1 MLSRAR
7 YILLNAYHILIDG
20 LFDAVPILLAFMVIS
35 FGEGEKAVGL
45 IVSVG
50 TAAGTAA
57 GLGTL
62 LLSRKL
68 GFMQTI
74 TLVTAVC
81 GAGFCAATF
90 SGNIVVAGLCFILA
104 VAGYNVFHNIAFS
117 YLTLHTERRRLGRVM
132 SDFTAIGD
140 VGRIPLVSL
149 AAFAAAYSFG
159 GFPGWRVVCITYG
172 AAALAAALWLF
183 FSCRGERPETREEAS
198 GGRSFPAFGIFKD
211 REIFLAM
218 LASILNAFSN
228 DRIFTFLPLLLI
240 GKGVDPKIIGS
251 FALGF
256 SVGSFLGKMACGRF
270 VRMMKV

>member
-35 FGEGEKAVGL
+35 FGEGEKEVGL

-140 VGRIPLVSL
+140 VGRIPWFPWRPLPPRIHSGAFRAGGSSASHTGRRRSL
-149 AAFAAAYSFG
+149 PRSGSF
-159 GFPGWRVVCITYG
+159 
-172 AAALAAALWLF
+172 
-183 FSCRGERPETREEAS
+183 
-198 GGRSFPAFGIFKD
+198 FPAG
-211 REIFLAM
+211 A
-218 LASILNAFSN
+218 NAPKQGRKPTEAEAFPRSVSS
-228 DRIFTFLPLLLI
+228 RTGKYSWPCLPA
-240 GKGVDPKIIGS
+240 
-251 FALGF
+251 F
-256 SVGSFLGKMACGRF
+256 
-270 VRMMKV
+270 

>member
-62 LLSRKL
+62 FLARKL

-104 VAGYNVFHNIAFS
+104 VTGYNVFHNIAFS

-149 AAFAAAYSFG
+149 AAFVAAYSFG
-159 GFPGWRVVCITYG
+159 GFPG
-172 AAALAAALWLF
+172 
-183 FSCRGERPETREEAS
+183 S
-198 GGRSFPAFGIFKD
+198 GGWSASHTARRRSLPRSGSLSPAGASAPKRGRKPPGAGIFPRSACSGTGKYSWPCSPAF
-211 REIFLAM
+211 
-218 LASILNAFSN
+218 
-228 DRIFTFLPLLLI
+228 
-240 GKGVDPKIIGS
+240 
-251 FALGF
+251 
-256 SVGSFLGKMACGRF
+256 
-270 VRMMKV
+270 